1 MKRDQRLKAGM
12 AFLFLSIFLPMIF
25 VVPYLVMEWVYGVIQ
40 ISPPPL
46 IAQIINSILG
56 LFLGI
61 AIATTLARV
70 FQPDRAGAFR
80 PIFEAIE
87 TIARGNFRV
96 RVENPHHDN
105 PLISELTNSVNH
117 LAVELNQME
126 TMRQEFISNVS
137 HELQSPLT
145 SIRGFA
151 RALQN
156 DDLSRTDRHHY
167 LTIIELESVR
177 LSKLTDNLLR
187 LACLQT
193 EEVILT
199 PQTYRLDR
207 QIRELI
213 LAFEP
218 QWTGKAIEMEVDLA
232 EASITA
238 DKEML
243 SQVWSNLLQN
253 AIKFTPQSG
262 TITVVLEDRSNRI
275 RFTIQDTGIGIAE
288 EDQVHVFER
297 FYKADKARERS
308 VEGSGLGLA
317 IAQKIIALHQGTIQ
331 VNSTVGVGSTFT
343 VCLPLSGTV
352 QPQP

>member
-1 MKRDQRLKAGM
+1 MKRVQRLKAVMG
-12 AFLFLSIFLPMIF
+12 FLFLCIFLPTIF
-25 VVPYLVMEWVYGVIQ
+25 AIPYVVMGSLYGAIQ
-40 ISPPPL
+40 LSPPPL

-56 LFLGI
+56 LFLGV
-61 AIATTLARV
+61 AIATILARA

-80 PIFEAIE
+80 PIFEAID

-96 RVENPHHDN
+96 RVENLHHDN
-105 PLISELTNSVNH
+105 PLMSELTNSVNN
-117 LAVELNQME
+117 LAVELNQIE

-156 DDLSRTDRHHY
+156 DELSRTDRHQY
-167 LTIIELESVR
+167 LNIIELESVR

-187 LACLQT
+187 LACLEN

-199 PQTYRLDR
+199 PQAYRLDR

-213 LAFEP
+213 LACEP
-218 QWTGKAIEMEVDLA
+218 QWTAKSIEMEVELT
-232 EASITA
+232 EVQMTA

-253 AIKFTPQSG
+253 AIKFTPQGG
-262 TITVVLEDRSNRI
+262 TITVSLGLQGTNALFMI
-275 RFTIQDTGIGIAE
+275 RDTGIGIAE

-308 VEGSGLGLA
+308 IDGSGLGLA

-331 VNSTVGVGSTFT
+331 VSSTIGVGSTFT
-343 VCLPLSGTV
+343 ICLPLSLSI
-352 QPQP
+352 